1 MSHLPALVLT
11 LAFLAGCTPM
21 PSGADPDPTDSGDP
35 ALIEAR
41 TRWADAGLM
50 AYRYQ
55 IQYSCFCPPEA
66 MGPFIVLVRNGTE
79 ATSEEAVPEFVTL
92 PTIEELFAMI
102 EEAYAQD
109 ASTVEVTYEERLGY
123 PLAIFIDYDEMMA
136 DEEYRATVV
145 DLEPLGN

>member
-1 MSHLPALVLT
+1 
-11 LAFLAGCTPM
+11 
-21 PSGADPDPTDSGDP
+21 
-35 ALIEAR
+35 
-41 TRWADAGLM
+41 M

-66 MGPFIVLVRNGTE
+66 MGPFTVLVRNGTE

-92 PTIEELFAMI
+92 PTIEELFVII

-136 DEEYRATVV
+136 DEEYRTTVV